1 MYRKENGCPSLF
13 LLRTMFRETN
23 AISFLMKKK
32 EEEKRFLIKLNF
44 PDLFLQR
51 KTKNEDERFFF

>member
-32 EEEKRFLIKLNF
+32 EEEKRFDQIEF
-44 PDLFLQR
+44 S
-51 KTKNEDERFFF
+51 